1 MRPKEQMVVLSK
13 SRTSQI
19 ATNTPQYRT
28 DSQYTD
34 NFLIK
39 PMAILLVQCG
49 SMLRIPKILSAAIEM
64 WPLNNI

>member
-1 MRPKEQMVVLSK
+1 MVLSK
-13 SRTSQI
+13 NITSQI

-34 NFLIK
+34 NVLIK

-49 SMLRIPKILSAAIEM
+49 SMLRIPKILNAAIEM
-64 WPLNNI
+64 RPLNNI